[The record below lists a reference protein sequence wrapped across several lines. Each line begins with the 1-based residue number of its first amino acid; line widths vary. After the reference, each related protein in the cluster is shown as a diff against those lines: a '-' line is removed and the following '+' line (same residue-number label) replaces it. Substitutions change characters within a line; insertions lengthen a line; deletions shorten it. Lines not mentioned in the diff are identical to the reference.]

1 MAKGNVRA
9 LSAGTKPT
17 SVIDPTI
24 VEAMREA
31 GMDIR
36 GTKPKELTLKMLE
49 QAEKLVT
56 MGCGAEAANIDTRAS
71 WNAFKRPAGRE
82 SAWQAYSSAFLCF
95 FAAEP
100 NDLGEVVDPGEIVA
114 LYKPVI
120 GEVDPGLV
128 VQGAE
133 LLRHCR
139 HDSAGHAAMGHYRY
153 HARKPGVLH
162 PLDAAAYAEDRLAAT
177 PW

>member
-9 LSAGTKPT
+9 LSAGTEPT

-49 QAEKLVT
+49 QAEKVVT
-56 MGCGAEAANIDTRAS
+56 MGCGAEAANIDTRGS

-82 SAWQAYSSAFLCF
+82 SSWQACSTAVPPF

-100 NDLGEVVDPGEIVA
+100 DNLGEVVDPGEIVA
-114 LYKPVI
+114 LYEPI
-120 GEVDPGLV
+120 ISEVDPGLV

-133 LLRHCR
+133 LL
-139 HDSAGHAAMGHYRY
+139 
-153 HARKPGVLH
+153 
-162 PLDAAAYAEDRLAAT
+162 
-177 PW
+177 